1 MGSNP
6 IEVPKYRIVIQ
17 YYLAMFTP
25 MGESPLKL
33 FFIIIIIIIIII
45 SAFFSSKSSQDFIP
59 AIKKWRNKVS

>member
-33 FFIIIIIIIIII
+33 FIIIIIIIII
-45 SAFFSSKSSQDFIP
+45 SAFFSSKSSQDFIS

>member
-33 FFIIIIIIIIII
+33 FFIIIIII